1 MGVNVKM
8 ILNVLEYQ
16 RYEVLNKIVK
26 SDVIGEFYLGGGTG
40 LALQLGHR
48 VSEDFDFFSPIEF
61 SSDYII
67 YKLEKAGDIN
77 ILYSAKDTLHMLLDG
92 VRVTWLY
99 YPNPLLDSLVIPTEI
114 KGLKIASKIDIGVM
128 KLVTI
133 SSRGSKK
140 DFIDLYCICQS
151 GIELEELV
159 KLLPQKFPNKMVNL
173 YHIIISLCYFDD
185 AENEAMP
192 KMFIRLDWDNVK
204 RFFLDSCRKLIKL
217 IEQ

>member
-1 MGVNVKM
+1 M

-48 VSEDFDFFSPIEF
+48 VSEDFNFFSPIEF

-67 YKLEKAGDIN
+67 YKLEKVGDIN

-99 YPNPLLDSLVIPTEI
+99 YPNPLLDNLVIPTEI
-114 KGLKIASKIDIGVM
+114 KGLKIASKIDIGMM
-128 KLVTI
+128 KLVAI

-140 DFIDLYCICQS
+140 ILLICTVYANQ
-151 GIELEELV
+151 E
-159 KLLPQKFPNKMVNL
+159 
-173 YHIIISLCYFDD
+173 
-185 AENEAMP
+185 
-192 KMFIRLDWDNVK
+192 
-204 RFFLDSCRKLIKL
+204 
-217 IEQ
+217 